1 MNPNHTHIM
10 PAQPLNAKLRAKQ
23 TGLSLIE
30 LMVAMT
36 ISLFMLIAIGLVYST
51 SKSGFAYA
59 NNTVRMSEDAS
70 FALDSMSRD
79 VRMAGYG
86 GCAGVSR
93 KPAVSG
99 GAYNI
104 NTDILIPNLDQVK
117 GLSITLA
124 ADKPNPF
131 SASVFNALEDVRG
144 FTNNAAA
151 VTAAG
156 SPLPSFL
163 DTSSTSFAVSTTAP
177 ILFVS
182 GGSDRALQVNAAV
195 TGAVGTSTNIVFAGD
210 PNNWNNNF
218 AGSKKYFMLISDCK
232 NSEIFRADSMSLT
245 GTMTTAD
252 NKPLLKSYSADA
264 VVTPL
269 VSSTYF
275 LASRKSGGVTASTPS
290 LYRSYFN
297 GNTQTTEELV
307 PNVEAIAF
315 QYGENTTCLGGAA
328 CSATNPPSYVADEY
342 RLAADVTDWSRVVS
356 VRMGLIMVTEDNG
369 QTAKQSATT
378 GTIPWI
384 NGNYAVPTADRRLRR
399 AYSTT
404 VTIRNRSAL

>member
-1 MNPNHTHIM
+1 MNLNHTHIM
-10 PAQPLNAKLRAKQ
+10 PTQPLKAKSCAKQ
-23 TGLSLIE
+23 SGLSLIE

-70 FALDSMSRD
+70 FALDSISRD
-79 VRMAGYG
+79 VRMAGYA
-86 GCAGVSR
+86 GCKGVSR
-93 KPAVSG
+93 TPAVPG
-99 GAYNI
+99 TYDI

-117 GLSITLA
+117 GLSITAA

-131 SASVFNALEDVRG
+131 SASLFNALENVQG

-163 DTSSTSFAVSTTAP
+163 NTSSTSFAVSTTAP

-182 GGSDRALQVNAAV
+182 GGSERALQVNAAV
-195 TGAVGTSTNIVFAGD
+195 TAGSGASTDIYFEGD
-210 PNNWNNNF
+210 PNKWNNNF

-232 NSEIFRADSMSLT
+232 NSEIFRADGMST
-245 GTMTTAD
+245 SGKMTTE
-252 NKPLLKSYSADA
+252 KKLLQSYTADA
-264 VVTPL
+264 VVTSL

-275 LASRKSGGVTASTPS
+275 LASRKNGDVTASTPS

-297 GNTQTTEELV
+297 GNTQQTEELV

-328 CSATNPPSYVADEY
+328 CSATNPPSFVADSY
-342 RLAADVTDWSRVVS
+342 VQAAAVTDWSRVVS

-369 QTAKQSATT
+369 QTANQSTNT
-378 GTIPWI
+378 DVVKWI
-384 NGNYAVPTADRRLRR
+384 NGDYTVPTADRRLRR